1 MDHSN
6 KKRKVSNKN
15 SITQVSSDEQNRASQ
30 CLIDPKAD
38 IRQIFE
44 DLHGNAVCVIC
55 DRHMR
60 DEEFGQ
66 YVSKKS
72 IMAHTH
78 RLSVESY
85 EKHYKTTLHADLV
98 KQYEISDMPGLLLSP
113 RACRVGD
120 DFHVCTSCR
129 WSTRLCKKTRIN
141 PPKHSIANG
150 FVIGHIPWHPKVH
163 YPNNHLPGQLLR
175 EDYPNGIQTVNK
187 TDIKFSDVFC
197 AAFNSLTGIQV
208 WCHICN
214 HHPK

>member
-1 MDHSN
+1 
-6 KKRKVSNKN
+6 
-15 SITQVSSDEQNRASQ
+15 
-30 CLIDPKAD
+30 
-38 IRQIFE
+38 
-44 DLHGNAVCVIC
+44 
-55 DRHMR
+55 
-60 DEEFGQ
+60 
-66 YVSKKS
+66 
-72 IMAHTH
+72 MAHIH

-150 FVIGHIPWHPKVH
+150 FVIGHIPRHPKVH

-175 EDYPNGIQTVNK
+175 EDYPNGIQTVNE

-197 AAFNSLTGIQV
+197 AAFNSLSCRYKYVFGFTGGYEKELCGNYSISKSETADKQAPWANAAYSNSSKIKLHRQWEYYFRSKMDCERNNPCKGCPLQSLAWV
-208 WCHICN
+208 VYFGI
-214 HHPK
+214 